1 LPASHDIPGLRRT
14 APALA
19 LIAALALALPAC
31 GGAKHPARPR
41 VAAPRP
47 SVVDPKS
54 REGVNDVIARIKGA
68 TTAGGCDPVKGLLH
82 SSYGE
87 ISDAACRAVEAELG
101 SFGSP
106 QGRAYKTGAVVA
118 YDTGTGMRRVAV
130 LALDADGTYKLD
142 FIEDLAPA
150 AGTIGDTKAAGFDR
164 SASAAVTAMQTGDCD
179 SFLRVVDRSI
189 GLGVGSDERVCRRVS
204 DVPFRRELLAN
215 KAARPVPLGGNG
227 FVAFYKLRTAPTTYY
242 TMVMTR
248 VEPKAGSAQP
258 PRYVLVN
265 ALPA

>member
-1 LPASHDIPGLRRT
+1 VYDIPGLRRH

-19 LIAALALALPAC
+19 LIAALALALSAC
-31 GGAKHPARPR
+31 GGAKRAQRPT
-41 VAAPRP
+41 VTAPRQ
-47 SVVDPKS
+47 SVVDPTP
-54 REGVNDVIARIKGA
+54 RESVNDVIARIKGA
-68 TTAGGCDPVKGLLH
+68 TTASGCDPIKGLLH

-106 QGRAYKTGAVVA
+106 HGKAYKTGAVVT
-118 YDTGTGMRRVAV
+118 YDTGAGMRRAAV
-130 LALDADGTYKLD
+130 LALDADGTYRLD

-150 AGTIGDTKAAGFDR
+150 AGGIGDAKATGFDR
-164 SASAAVTAMQTGDCD
+164 GASAAVAAMQAGDCD

-204 DVPFRRELLAN
+204 DVPFRRELLED

-227 FVAFYKLRTAPTTYY
+227 FVAFYKLRTTPTSYY
-242 TMVMTR
+242 TMVLTR
-248 VEPKAGSAQP
+248 VGPQAGSAQP
-258 PRYVLVN
+258 ARYVLVN
-265 ALPA
+265 ALPG